1 MLPYHRMGE
10 HSSVLK
16 TLMTVMTSGQDGKR
30 KALQP
35 LTLKNRGDCGCC
47 GWMSTTLWKI
57 RPFLLADFKGEEEVL
72 KLCGLIIS
80 ALHRAQG
87 TGHRAQARRRVL
99 QGSRRYA
106 TRWKRDVSSSST
118 RRVISSSHRS
128 SSVRQRRVIIHHH
141 HQQQQE
147 INNDDVFFLLLV
159 VEEEVVVVVQLLVV
173 VGDNQQ
179 RRRGK

>member
-1 MLPYHRMGE
+1 MGE

-87 TGHRAQARRRVL
+87 TGHRAQGASTA
-99 QGSRRYA
+99 QG
-106 TRWKRDVSSSST
+106 TTGQQEVRDEVET
-118 RRVISSSHRS
+118 RR
-128 SSVRQRRVIIHHH
+128 
-141 HQQQQE
+141 E
-147 INNDDVFFLLLV
+147 
-159 VEEEVVVVVQLLVV
+159 
-173 VGDNQQ
+173 
-179 RRRGK
+179 